1 MNFFLKNS
9 QLLAN
14 KSLILF
20 SFSIATFPIVSS
32 IVLIVFSAFNVFY
45 GYIKRKEIKR
55 VNFSG
60 YIAIW
65 GLLVMYLVALT
76 YSPNLSY
83 SAKYLSRSVALVL
96 IPFVFWCRGGMDTKL
111 YSEVTKYFILGV
123 LTSCV
128 LSLSISLIAFFQTGD
143 INHFTYYELAETI
156 DLHPTYFSLFIL
168 TALVFLSKQRNISN
182 LFKFI
187 ISLTCLATL
196 MLLQSR
202 IALFGLTGLI
212 IYSYLN
218 TSTKFFKKLIL
229 FGSIIIVLIG
239 INSTDLSS
247 RIIEVVDFEPSLE
260 AVGTFD
266 ENGINQRFWLWSAAF
281 GQIKER
287 PLLGYGLG
295 AQRNLFKW
303 QVQKGF
309 LQQEFNYE
317 LFLAGKNL
325 SDKNLHNQYLQ
336 LWYEGGVLG
345 LLLFLMALISMFYKH
360 NKNKSFGKL
369 SVLLIFS
376 IFLITENM
384 MARQMGIF
392 FYAFIFSF
400 FLSESKESTV

>member
-1 MNFFLKNS
+1 MNLFLKNS

-32 IVLIVFSAFNVFY
+32 IAMVIFSVFNVFY

-55 VNFSG
+55 VNFSV

-65 GLLVMYLVALT
+65 GLLIMYLIALT

-83 SAKYLSRSVALVL
+83 STKYLSRSLALVL
-96 IPFVFWCRGGMDTKL
+96 IPFVFWCRGKIDAKV
-111 YSEVTKYFILGV
+111 YSEATKYFILGV

-156 DLHPTYFSLFIL
+156 ELHPTYFSLFIL
-168 TALVFLSKQRNISN
+168 TALVFLGKQRDISN
-182 LFKFI
+182 LYKFI
-187 ISLTCLATL
+187 ISLICLATL

-202 IALFGLTGLI
+202 IALFGLTGVI

-218 TSTKFFKKLIL
+218 TSTKFFKNLIL
-229 FGSIIIVLIG
+229 FGSILIVLIG
-239 INSTDLSS
+239 INSTDLRS

-266 ENGINQRFWLWSAAF
+266 ENGINQRSWLWGTAF
-281 GQIKER
+281 GQIKEQ
-287 PLLGYGLG
+287 PLFGYGLG

-303 QVQKGF
+303 QVEKDF
-309 LQQEFNYE
+309 LQQEFNNE
-317 LFLAGKNL
+317 LFLAGK
-325 SDKNLHNQYLQ
+325 
-336 LWYEGGVLG
+336 
-345 LLLFLMALISMFYKH
+345 
-360 NKNKSFGKL
+360 KSL
-369 SVLLIFS
+369 
-376 IFLITENM
+376 
-384 MARQMGIF
+384 R
-392 FYAFIFSF
+392 
-400 FLSESKESTV
+400 